1 MQPTVPLARN
11 VRGGVIVHVRGHH
24 PSRAV
29 LLIRSVF
36 VVRVSEVVLADLFA
50 RARRQVPASASSSSS
65 SSVRCRDSKRITFAL
80 VARRVDAPHAPVQYL
95 RPAFRR
101 AVRTRARSVAR
112 SSARDRAR
120 RVASTRAS
128 REIGR
133 GAGRASR
140 RVSSS
145 RRAHIVDAARVSAGS
160 PTRVETPSRARRGA
174 RRASASATRRM
185 RARVERS
192 FAASRAGRRARA
204 RSARGAE

>member
-101 AVRTRARSVAR
+101 AVRRARGQSRDRRLGIARVASRRRARRARSVA
-112 SSARDRAR
+112 APV
-120 RVASTRAS
+120 RVASRFVVAS
-128 REIGR
+128 RAHRRR
-133 GAGRASR
+133 GARFRGFADARRNPVARASR
-140 RVSSS
+140 R
-145 RRAHIVDAARVSAGS
+145 AARERLGDA
-160 PTRVETPSRARRGA
+160 PHARARRALVRRFARGPASARAVGA
-174 RRASASATRRM
+174 RR
-185 RARVERS
+185 
-192 FAASRAGRRARA
+192 
-204 RSARGAE
+204 